1 MIRSGS
7 NGNIRGI
14 VCGNIGLPVTVVAPG
29 GKRTTIKQGQAME
42 VTTGGHDGIFKISRH
57 IYLAARTSPQAM
69 TREGGPNTLI
79 RHMDE
84 ALPY

>member
-57 IYLAARTSPQAM
+57 IYLAARIVPPGDDAGRIT
-69 TREGGPNTLI
+69 NTLI